1 MAPPRLTF
9 KNVPFASDDYEKMV
23 ALRNA
28 VLRIPLGRVLKPEE
42 LARDEHYTHLAA
54 FDAHGDAVGT
64 VLLSGESPTQV
75 RTRQVAVRRDMQ
87 GKGVGAKLMAY
98 AETEAIARGFRE
110 VILHARGTA
119 VAFYERIGYV
129 AEGDFFE
136 EQGVPHIFMR
146 KKL

>member
-1 MAPPRLTF
+1 MTEPRLTF
-9 KNVPFASDDYEKMV
+9 KNVAFASDDYEKMV

-28 VLRIPLGRVLKPEE
+28 VLRVPLGRVLSAEE

-54 FDAHGDAVGT
+54 FDDNGDAVGT
-64 VLLSGESPTQV
+64 VLLSGESATQV
-75 RTRQVAVRRDMQ
+75 RTRQVAVRADMQ
-87 GKGVGAKLMAY
+87 GKGLGAKLMAY

-119 VAFYERIGYV
+119 VVFYERIGY
-129 AEGDFFE
+129 ASEGDYFE
-136 EQGVPHIFMR
+136 EAGIPHVFMR